1 MAIPNSYACCVF
13 RASVVAVDANTGTEL
28 WQKYTVL
35 DNGGKPARY
44 SGGPVGQPPAIDPE
58 RGVL

>member
-13 RASVVAVDANTGTEL
+13 RGSVVAVDANRGKEL

-44 SGGPVGQPPAIDPE
+44 SGGQIGRAHV
-58 RGVL
+58 